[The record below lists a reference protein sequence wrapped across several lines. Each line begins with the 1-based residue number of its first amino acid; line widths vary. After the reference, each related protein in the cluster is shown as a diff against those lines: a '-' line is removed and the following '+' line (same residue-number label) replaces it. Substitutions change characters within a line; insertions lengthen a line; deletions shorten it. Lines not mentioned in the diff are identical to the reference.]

1 MKNNDPSRNTV
12 GALCR
17 RETGP
22 YRGDFLEPRAM
33 KSRRDYELS
42 ARDAGCFALP
52 ADLKMEASV
61 V

>member
-1 MKNNDPSRNTV
+1 
-12 GALCR
+12 
-17 RETGP
+17 
-22 YRGDFLEPRAM
+22 M